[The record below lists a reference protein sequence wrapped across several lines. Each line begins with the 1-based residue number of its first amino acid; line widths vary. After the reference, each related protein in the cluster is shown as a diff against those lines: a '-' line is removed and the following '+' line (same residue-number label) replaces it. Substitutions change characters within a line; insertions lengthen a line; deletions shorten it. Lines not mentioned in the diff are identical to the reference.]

1 MGEAGRSGLVT
12 VSGLSFH
19 CGNIEPALVELTSP
33 PLASHIFFKLRGM
46 CFRAPRCCPWE
57 PNNYGTVRRM
67 LWRGQAS
74 GAQQGSWE
82 GWGLLTSVLGPEM
95 SSVVRPIPASERSSV
110 EVGISQL
117 MKCVS
122 KGTLELARGR
132 GDMLVTKEMDPAL
145 SRLFPVWGL

>member
-1 MGEAGRSGLVT
+1 
-12 VSGLSFH
+12 
-19 CGNIEPALVELTSP
+19 
-33 PLASHIFFKLRGM
+33 
-46 CFRAPRCCPWE
+46 
-57 PNNYGTVRRM
+57 M
-67 LWRGQAS
+67 LWSGQAS